1 MAQLGLNQALPM
13 QLLRGLNP
21 SLHSMAVIIKTQF
34 PLPSFL
40 QVCSLL
46 ALEEEAELRSRK
58 PSSTT
63 GLLASLWQQV
73 QHPSLRLNHWELD
86 SWKFL
91 VQEKQAAQ

>member
-1 MAQLGLNQALPM
+1 
-13 QLLRGLNP
+13 
-21 SLHSMAVIIKTQF
+21 MAVIIKTQF
-34 PLPSFL
+34 ALPSFL

-46 ALEEEAELRSRK
+46 ALEDEADLRSRK

-73 QHPSLRLNHWELD
+73 HHPSLQLNHWELD